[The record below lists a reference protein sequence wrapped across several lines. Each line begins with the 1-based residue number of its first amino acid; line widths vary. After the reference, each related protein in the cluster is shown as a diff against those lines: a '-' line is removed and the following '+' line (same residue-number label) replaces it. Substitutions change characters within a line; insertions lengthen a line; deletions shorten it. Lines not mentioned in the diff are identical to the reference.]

1 MFLCHWCQGFRL
13 SHFLA
18 EKPWYLRIYRSA
30 IWYFGVMY
38 MASYPNEV
46 ALKSILLGSEI
57 SVKLTHFASNKWN
70 YWHRLL

>member
-1 MFLCHWCQGFRL
+1 
-13 SHFLA
+13 
-18 EKPWYLRIYRSA
+18 
-30 IWYFGVMY
+30 MY

-70 YWHRLL
+70 YWHGLL